1 MKKFLSIFA
10 VLGLIL
16 VLAACGADNKEKE
29 SEGSND
35 QSNEANESS
44 ESTTLTIKHE
54 LGETP
59 VKKNPEKVVV
69 FDYGALD
76 TLDKLGIE
84 VAGVAKQSLP
94 GYLSKYDDDKY
105 ENIGGLKEPDFE
117 KINEMKPDL
126 IIISGRQSDMYED
139 LSEIAP
145 TIHLGVDATRYMES
159 FKENVGKIAEI
170 FGKEDAVDAEIKAVE
185 EKIAGINEKA
195 TASDKKA
202 LIVLANEGKVS
213 AYGPGSRF
221 GIIHDVFGFKAAD
234 EGIEASTH
242 GQSITFEYILETN
255 PDILFVIDRSAA
267 VGGEVGAK
275 DTIEN
280 ELVQKTNAYKDG
292 KIIYLDPEYW
302 YLSGGGLESVA
313 AMVDE
318 VEPVIE

>member
-1 MKKFLSIFA
+1 
-10 VLGLIL
+10 
-16 VLAACGADNKEKE
+16 
-29 SEGSND
+29 
-35 QSNEANESS
+35 
-44 ESTTLTIKHE
+44 
-54 LGETP
+54 
-59 VKKNPEKVVV
+59 
-69 FDYGALD
+69 
-76 TLDKLGIE
+76 
-84 VAGVAKQSLP
+84 
-94 GYLSKYDDDKY
+94 
-105 ENIGGLKEPDFE
+105 
-117 KINEMKPDL
+117 
-126 IIISGRQSDMYED
+126 
-139 LSEIAP
+139 
-145 TIHLGVDATRYMES
+145 
-159 FKENVGKIAEI
+159 EI